1 MVANRAEMK
10 ALEQKAQEF
19 REFCRVHRRG
29 IYAESPRSRTGNY
42 GGQLLTQ
49 DTVRVLEHMTLR
61 S

>member
-29 IYAESPRSRTGNY
+29 IYAESPRSCTRNY
-42 GGQLLTQ
+42 GA
-49 DTVRVLEHMTLR
+49 
-61 S
+61 SC